1 MRYVNVSDLVAC
13 DLGVVSLV
21 ANVPFG
27 DSFDT
32 TL

>member
-1 MRYVNVSDLVAC
+1 VNVSDLVAC
-13 DLGVVSLV
+13 VLGVVSLV
-21 ANVPFG
+21 ANALFG

>member
-1 MRYVNVSDLVAC
+1 MRYVSDLVAC
-13 DLGVVSLV
+13 VLGAVSLV
-21 ANVPFG
+21 SNALFG